1 MSERDAANDLVP
13 YVIVKNAAKAIDF
26 YKTAFGAEE
35 PVGRIETPDGRI
47 GHAELR
53 VGNTTLYLAD
63 EHPEYGYL
71 GPEPSAASSVSFV
84 VRVPDVDAVV
94 ERAVGAGGTLTR
106 AVEDQFYGH
115 RSGEVHDGFGY
126 RWTISTVVEELSEDE
141 LQRRAAKLH
150 EEMQ

>member
-1 MSERDAANDLVP
+1 MSERDAVNDLVP
-13 YVIVKNAAKAIDF
+13 YLIVKRAAKAIDF
-26 YKTAFGAEE
+26 YKAAFGAAER
-35 PVGRIETPDGRI
+35 VGRIEMPDGRVS
-47 GHAELR
+47 HAELR

-71 GPEPSAASSVSFV
+71 GPDPATASPVSFV

-94 ERAVGAGGTLTR
+94 DRAVAAGGTLTR

-115 RSGEVHDGFGY
+115 RTGEVHDGFGY
-126 RWTISTVVEELSEDE
+126 RWTISTLVEELSEDE

-150 EEMQ
+150 DEMQ

>member
-1 MSERDAANDLVP
+1 MSEREAANDLVP
-13 YVIVKNAAKAIDF
+13 YLIVKNAAKAIEY
-26 YKTAFGAEE
+26 YKRAFGAEE
-35 PVGRIETPDGRI
+35 RVGRIETPDGRV

-71 GPEPSAASSVSFV
+71 GPDPSGASSVSFL

-94 ERAVGAGGTLTR
+94 KRAVEAGGTLTR

-115 RSGEVHDGFGY
+115 RTGEVHDGFGY
-126 RWTISTVVEELSEDE
+126 RWTISTLVEELSEDE
-141 LQRRAAKLH
+141 LHRRAAKLYD
-150 EEMQ
+150 EMQ